1 VHRREA
7 TVRTQRHRIRLW
19 IKPRRA
25 DTVRTLGLVIV
36 AAVVLAG
43 CASPPQPI
51 AQPADGLMRDLAQR
65 NRFQGAVVM
74 GRGDQIEYAKGFG
87 FADIERQLPFTP
99 DTPTDGA
106 SMAKTFTAA
115 ALLMLVNEG
124 RIDLETPVRSI
135 LPEYPHART
144 RVRHLLAHSAGLVD
158 YEWLDLRVTPGEP
171 RTNLSHLALVARD
184 APEPNFEPGSAFS
197 YDNVAYDVAAMV
209 IERSSGLSYAE
220 VIAQRFSRPLKLAAF
235 VRPARFAD
243 WQEPRTR
250 GYRRTA
256 AGWKDHDAHDHEGF
270 HGGANIYLS
279 ARDLYRWAAGYSG
292 VVGAA
297 TRRAAEAPARLDDG
311 RTTGITWG
319 SWYVS
324 ADGRKR
330 YYTGSHNGFFCFG
343 YADETRNV
351 AIAWVANDAPPSWLQ
366 PALSR
371 ALIAIVEG
379 RAPEPLVA
387 PPAADPTLDPSG
399 SYRVS
404 EVGEVT
410 VRHDGQQLGVR
421 LRGVEYQGFPVARG
435 VHYVPGLDAYL
446 RFASVPQGQVSM
458 SWDSV
463 FVAVP
468 SSVRAGPGADR

>member
-1 VHRREA
+1 M
-7 TVRTQRHRIRLW
+7 RTC
-19 IKPRRA
+19 
-25 DTVRTLGLVIV
+25 GLVIAIAV
-36 AAVVLAG
+36 AVAG
-43 CASPPQPI
+43 CASPPPPV
-51 AQPADGLMRDLAQR
+51 AQHADALMRDLAQR

-74 GRGDQIEYAKGFG
+74 GRGGHVEYAAGFG
-87 FADIERQLPFTP
+87 LADIERQLPFTP

-115 ALLMLVNEG
+115 ALLMLANEG
-124 RIDLETPVRSI
+124 RVDLSTPVRDI
-135 LPEYPHART
+135 LPAYPHAKT

-158 YEWLDLRVTPGEP
+158 YEWLDPRVTPGEP
-171 RTNLSHLALVARD
+171 RTNPSHLAAVARG
-184 APEPNFEPGSAFS
+184 APLPTFEPGSAFN

-209 IERSSGLSYAE
+209 IERSTGSTYAQ
-220 VIAQRFSRPLKLAAF
+220 VIAERFSRPLDLAAF

-243 WQEPRTR
+243 WQGPRTR

-256 AGWKDHDAHDHEGF
+256 EGWKDHDAHDLEGF

-279 ARDLYRWAAGYSG
+279 ARDLYRWVAGYPG
-292 VVGAA
+292 VVGPAA
-297 TRRAAEAPARLDDG
+297 YRAALAPARLDDG
-311 RTTGITWG
+311 TGTGISLG

-324 ADGRKR
+324 ADGMRR

-343 YADETRNV
+343 YADDARSI

-371 ALIAIVEG
+371 ALIAIAEG

-387 PPAADPTLDPSG
+387 PPAADPTVDPSG
-399 SYRVS
+399 RYRVR
-404 EVGEVT
+404 EVGDVT
-410 VRHDGQQLGVR
+410 VRREGRQLR
-421 LRGVEYQGFPVARG
+421 LRHRGVEYQGFPVARG

-446 RFASVPQGQVSM
+446 RFAKGPQGPVTL

-468 SSVRAGPGADR
+468 SSVREGPGTDR